1 VALKGIADDA
11 LAMNIHFRPS
21 PDQLN
26 YLRSS
31 ARIRQVTKSELL
43 CALIGQILDDQ
54 LVLAVMDDADKYPA
68 PLPKPFDSARER
80 THRMLDDLKK
90 GKSDARGDSGVP

>member
-1 VALKGIADDA
+1 
-11 LAMNIHFRPS
+11 MNLPFSPS
-21 PDQLN
+21 PDQLK

-31 ARIRQVTKSELL
+31 ARIRQVTKRELL
-43 CALIGQILDDQ
+43 CALIGKILDDQ

-80 THRMLDDLKK
+80 THRILDGLKK
-90 GKSDARGDSGVP
+90 GQSDALG